1 MRALPT
7 HTLIVSGDVAIA
19 ETYATMIEAAQV
31 AAALVAMLDGGAARV
46 SIQRPMGER
55 DTGWTVLVLG
65 RRTAAALAS
74 PVPHTIRP
82 VAWRAG
88 VLP

>member
-1 MRALPT
+1 MRAIPT

-19 ETYATMIEAAQV
+19 ETYATGLEAAQV
-31 AAALVAMLDGGAARV
+31 AAALVLMLEGGAARV
-46 SIQRPMGER
+46 SIQPPMGER

-65 RRTAAALAS
+65 KRAAAALAS

-82 VAWRAG
+82 VAWAKG
-88 VLP
+88 VRP